1 MSIVRPPDCC
11 YIYYD
16 GKTELY
22 ISEEKAKKIVVSFKP
37 TSDEKGIEVLID
49 AENTYL
55 RLLRLRWNFTASEEL
70 SMQNGFESIRVFS
83 EGGGGFISSSFH
95 GIKTTHS
102 ASPVSNGETQKS
114 GTARVP
120 PFRLAPLWDKLSRS

>member
-83 EGGGGFISSSFH
+83 
-95 GIKTTHS
+95 
-102 ASPVSNGETQKS
+102 
-114 GTARVP
+114 
-120 PFRLAPLWDKLSRS
+120 

>member
-49 AENTYL
+49 AEIHT
-55 RLLRLRWNFTASEEL
+55 S
-70 SMQNGFESIRVFS
+70 GF
-83 EGGGGFISSSFH
+83 
-95 GIKTTHS
+95 
-102 ASPVSNGETQKS
+102 
-114 GTARVP
+114 
-120 PFRLAPLWDKLSRS
+120 